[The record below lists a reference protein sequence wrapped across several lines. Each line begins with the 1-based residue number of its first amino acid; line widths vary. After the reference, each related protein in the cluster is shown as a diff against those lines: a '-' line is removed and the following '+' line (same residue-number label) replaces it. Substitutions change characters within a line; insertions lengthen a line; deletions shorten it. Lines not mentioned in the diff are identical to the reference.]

1 VECGSPAPAF
11 PPATAIVKFAGC
23 PAIVAVIIA
32 AFASNARQFYCWPRS
47 AVLTFSGQPAPRH
60 NTAAPEASIGT
71 TSTSPAPTAN
81 VPAAPRKTSTWKWI
95 FRVLRWS
102 TYAVVLIT
110 LVLALHKSAPP
121 LVDTNPQAA
130 ARAEEK
136 FQQVERDLA
145 SNQPATLRLDETE
158 LNSYLASHL
167 VLEGAA
173 PSANAAA
180 TPGGSI
186 PDSAPGS
193 APRAAPSGAP
203 SAADVEQMRSNVR
216 DVKVQLVEDRVR
228 AYVVFDMHGKDMT
241 LQLEGRLGAANG
253 FLRFEPVSGQIGA
266 LPIPQSA
273 LESAVQRLMD
283 SPENRDKLRLP
294 AEISTLRIENGEI
307 VVTYK

>member
-1 VECGSPAPAF
+1 LPPILRRSNFLLSSRAQLQQAILEAF
-11 PPATAIVKFAGC
+11 INATTPAT
-23 PAIVAVIIA
+23 
-32 AFASNARQFYCWPRS
+32 
-47 AVLTFSGQPAPRH
+47 
-60 NTAAPEASIGT
+60 TAT
-71 TSTSPAPTAN
+71 
-81 VPAAPRKTSTWKWI
+81 AAPRKTSAWKWT
-95 FRVLRWS
+95 FRALRWS

-136 FQQVERDLA
+136 FAQVERDLA
-145 SNQPATLRLDETE
+145 SHQPATLRLDETE

-167 VLEGAA
+167 VLEGGG

-180 TPGGSI
+180 TPGGSS
-186 PDSAPGS
+186 PS
-193 APRAAPSGAP
+193 AAPSGAP

-216 DVKVQLVEDRVR
+216 DVKVQLIEDRVR

-241 LQLEGRLGAANG
+241 LQLEGRLGAASG

-283 SPENRDKLRLP
+283 SPENREKLRLP
-294 AEISTLRIENGEI
+294 PEISTLRIENGEI
-307 VVTYK
+307 VVVYR